1 MPVEREKSFKADS
14 LEIIWIRA
22 ASSSGGQGY
31 QILGPYPCDKSF
43 FKYCK
48 SDVANG
54 NTGSTI
60 YVGAPIGTAAALTA
74 LLTGKATPP
83 LNECGTE

>member
-1 MPVEREKSFKADS
+1 MIALPITTAT
-14 LEIIWIRA
+14 
-22 ASSSGGQGY
+22 SGGAQGY

-48 SDVANG
+48 SEVANG
-54 NTGSTI
+54 ATGSTI

-74 LLTGKATPP
+74 LLTGKAAPAF
-83 LNECGTE
+83 NECGSE